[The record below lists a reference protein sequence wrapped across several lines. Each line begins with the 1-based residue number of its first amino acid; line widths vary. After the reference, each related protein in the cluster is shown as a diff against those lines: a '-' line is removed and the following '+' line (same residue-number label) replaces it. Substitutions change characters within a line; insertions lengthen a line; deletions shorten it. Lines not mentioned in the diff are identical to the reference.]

1 MLVLGSWGLGPVLVL
16 NTGNGS
22 LGVSAWN
29 HLPYSSW
36 RWWRTVPNKNSNY
49 GAESKHTT
57 KPEWKQLAHG
67 TTAENQDFMLA
78 AVSPLHAFPKY
89 ILWHTT
95 QINARLARLYQ
106 QSTSNLYLSC
116 CMGQERQVQ
125 QDYRVRVK
133 ASSLWMKLE
142 GSFSNVKTSKSSD
155 FKRFQLQ
162 KRFQF
167 QKFEKFHITLLRV
180 QPGAPASALSAPTQ
194 YQALSLFGSFSWFYV
209 TCKDMY
215 ALSSIEM
222 K

>member
-22 LGVSAWN
+22 FGVSAWN

-89 ILWHTT
+89 ILWHTA

-106 QSTSNLYLSC
+106 QSLPELLHGSREAGPARLQSQSQSIEFVNETWGKL
-116 CMGQERQVQ
+116 QQRQ
-125 QDYRVRVK
+125 
-133 ASSLWMKLE
+133 
-142 GSFSNVKTSKSSD
+142 N
-155 FKRFQLQ
+155 FKEFRFQTFSTAETFSVS
-162 KRFQF
+162 KVR
-167 QKFEKFHITLLRV
+167 KVSYYSSE
-180 QPGAPASALSAPTQ
+180 GAARSSCQCLVSTDSAP
-194 YQALSLFGSFSWFYV
+194 GIESFWIVLVVLCY
-209 TCKDMY
+209 
-215 ALSSIEM
+215 L
-222 K
+222 